1 MTLPRLHAIVDAD
14 LAAAHGWSV
23 PALGRAFLA
32 GGARWLQL
40 RAKQAPSGE
49 LLEWSAELAFDAH
62 AVGALLVVNDRADV
76 ARLAGADG
84 AHVGQDD
91 LTPRGAR
98 AVLGDAAMLGL
109 STHTHAQIRAAIEE
123 PVTYIAIGPV
133 FGSVTKETGYDAVGL
148 QMVRA
153 AASAAE
159 AAGAPAL
166 PVVAIGGITLDR
178 AAEVIAAGA
187 ASVAVIGDLLRD
199 GDPERRVFEYVER
212 LGR

>member
-1 MTLPRLHAIVDAD
+1 VTLPRLHAIVDAD

-40 RAKQAPSGE
+40 RAKHASSGQLLDWTGE
-49 LLEWSAELAFDAH
+49 LVSDAH
-62 AVGALLVVNDRADV
+62 AAGALLVVNDRADV

-98 AVLGDAAMLGL
+98 AVLGDAAIIGL
-109 STHTHAQIRAAIEE
+109 STHTNAQIRSAVEE
-123 PVTYIAIGPV
+123 PVSYIAVGPV

-148 QMVRA
+148 AIVRA
-153 AASAAE
+153 ASTAGGSASPA
-159 AAGAPAL
+159 AL

-178 AAEVIAAGA
+178 AEEVIAAGA

-199 GDPERRVFEYVER
+199 GVPERRVFEYIER
-212 LGR
+212 LGT